1 MYNAAAGWLMTSL
14 NADPLIVSMV
24 QVATTLPLF
33 LFALPAGAL
42 ADIVDRRKFLIVCE
56 IAVTTVSAVFAAI
69 VSLGLATPGNLLL
82 FTFLIGA
89 VGALT
94 APPWQSIVPQLV
106 PREDLQPAIAANSVG
121 FNVSR
126 AVGPA
131 LGGVIV
137 AGFGIAAPFWINAI
151 ANLGI
156 VGALIWWRP
165 AQPGSRRLPVE
176 RFGTA
181 IRTGFRHA
189 RNNPHLRATL
199 IRAAAFFLF
208 AAAYWALLP
217 LVARDQIAGG
227 PGLYG
232 FLLGAIG
239 AGAVAAAFAVP
250 WLKSKL
256 GADRLVAAGSAGTA
270 LAMLLFALARQP
282 ALALAASIIAG
293 ASWIAVLAS
302 LNVSA
307 QVALPEWV
315 RGRGLAMFV
324 TVFFGA
330 VSLGSVI
337 WGQVAGMTGLPA
349 AHLLAAAGVLVAIP
363 LTWRWKL
370 QTGAGIDL
378 TPSMHWPQPI
388 VTHEVEQ
395 DQGPV
400 LVTVEYRI
408 DPHNRAAFLPALE
421 KLGAER
427 RRDGAYAW
435 GVFED
440 AAVEGRM
447 LETFLVESW
456 LEHLRQHERV
466 TNADRTV
473 QDTVQRFQLEGAPK
487 VTHLIA

>member
-106 PREDLQPAIAANSVG
+106 PREERERAIAANSVG

-165 AQPGSRRLPVE
+165 AQAGSRRLPVE

-199 IRAAAFFLF
+199 ILAAAFFLF

-217 LVARDQIAGG
+217 LVAPAQIAAG
-227 PGLYG
+227 PPLS
-232 FLLGAIG
+232 
-239 AGAVAAAFAVP
+239 P
-250 WLKSKL
+250 
-256 GADRLVAAGSAGTA
+256 
-270 LAMLLFALARQP
+270 
-282 ALALAASIIAG
+282 
-293 ASWIAVLAS
+293 
-302 LNVSA
+302 
-307 QVALPEWV
+307 LP
-315 RGRGLAMFV
+315 F
-324 TVFFGA
+324 
-330 VSLGSVI
+330 
-337 WGQVAGMTGLPA
+337 P
-349 AHLLAAAGVLVAIP
+349 P
-363 LTWRWKL
+363 
-370 QTGAGIDL
+370 
-378 TPSMHWPQPI
+378 P
-388 VTHEVEQ
+388 
-395 DQGPV
+395 GP
-400 LVTVEYRI
+400 
-408 DPHNRAAFLPALE
+408 
-421 KLGAER
+421 
-427 RRDGAYAW
+427 
-435 GVFED
+435 
-440 AAVEGRM
+440 
-447 LETFLVESW
+447 
-456 LEHLRQHERV
+456 
-466 TNADRTV
+466 
-473 QDTVQRFQLEGAPK
+473 
-487 VTHLIA
+487 